1 MAGAINTPLRQL
13 IMDWTACQL
22 IEKDPDNVV
31 LKKLR
36 SWDHHECIHLD
47 KVLSQFEK
55 DGKYPEHYGLD
66 WGKINYE
73 EFIKE

>member
-1 MAGAINTPLRQL
+1 MAGSINTPLRQL

-22 IEKDPDNVV
+22 IAKDPDNVI

-47 KVLSQFEK
+47 KVLMIR
-55 DGKYPEHYGLD
+55 Y
-66 WGKINYE
+66 
-73 EFIKE
+73 